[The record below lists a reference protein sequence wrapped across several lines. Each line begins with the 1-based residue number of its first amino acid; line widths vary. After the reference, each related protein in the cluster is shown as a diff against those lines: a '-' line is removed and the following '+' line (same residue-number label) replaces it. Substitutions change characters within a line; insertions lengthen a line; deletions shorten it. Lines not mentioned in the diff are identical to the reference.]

1 MSINGDIHMNSSA
14 KVDIDD
20 NDLEVKLREEK
31 SQEEIQKSTV
41 R

>member
-1 MSINGDIHMNSSA
+1 MSINGDIRMNSSA
-14 KVDIDD
+14 KIDIDD
-20 NDLEVKLREEK
+20 NNLEVKLREER